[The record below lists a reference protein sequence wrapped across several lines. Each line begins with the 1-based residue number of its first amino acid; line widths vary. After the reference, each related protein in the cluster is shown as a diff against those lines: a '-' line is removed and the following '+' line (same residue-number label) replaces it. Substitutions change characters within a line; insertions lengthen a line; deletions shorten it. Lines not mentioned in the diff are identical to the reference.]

1 MKEDCDCGCNNPV
14 ATTPLDM
21 LEFLAAR
28 FEYAGVSD
36 GVAKYYARDI
46 RKILKEHYGVENDT
60 VSTD

>member
-1 MKEDCDCGCNNPV
+1 
-14 ATTPLDM
+14 M